1 MCIAKLATGIPIL
14 CWSIWKTPRHTR
26 YPTPPIQNHGI
37 PQSVTHTNAS
47 LNPNVVDSIEMT
59 RLNSPR
65 LDDLPPQN
73 SESEIASYT
82 PSLLSHI
89 IPACFLGIAM
99 VSRGEIGLLVAQIAH
114 DPESSLLEDD
124 TYIIAIWAI
133 LLCTLI
139 GPIGT
144 GVVVK
149 RWNKWLQTNTW
160 R

>member
-1 MCIAKLATGIPIL
+1 
-14 CWSIWKTPRHTR
+14 
-26 YPTPPIQNHGI
+26 
-37 PQSVTHTNAS
+37 
-47 LNPNVVDSIEMT
+47 
-59 RLNSPR
+59 
-65 LDDLPPQN
+65 
-73 SESEIASYT
+73 
-82 PSLLSHI
+82 
-89 IPACFLGIAM
+89 M

-124 TYIIAIWAI
+124 AYIIVIWAI